1 MTRNALVPALLV
13 SMAASFLA
21 ACTGDNTGTEAHVIA
36 VLPYTGSFE
45 TQAALHEDAIR
56 MALEDLVDAGAHD
69 QMDRTFNVVPVNAGD
84 GADVVEDLVQQT
96 LDELEGDVL
105 GIISSTGEAHE
116 GSSIVALR
124 KGIPHFETSSGAHD
138 EEFLDWSKYSEEE
151 LAYLMSSRALCNYE
165 AIRTAEFIMQR
176 WPTGNLALFRGDK
189 EHDRMHTRVIR
200 SALRDMGFAGT
211 VLESN
216 DPNLAAEVWEDNKQD
231 YLLSYDALETGGVE
245 AEIRAVVEDNDV
257 DVVFF
262 HLRGDANNARFVQDA
277 QRSGYDQYLVTCGMA
292 RKDTFIDPNENGL
305 ISDYLV
311 GKDAGVPDH
320 RFFFV
325 MRSPLPSSVL
335 DGFKRDYANLY
346 DTEADTFA
354 PSVYDAAMLWGLG
367 VLHAEEITRPGVLA
381 GIQRVSRVGTEYSRD
396 DLPALVAA
404 AAAGEDVDFVGASG
418 PMDVRTDRTVP
429 GSYYVE
435 QVIKKNGS
443 YAYEELADPP
453 RVLF

>member
-21 ACTGDNTGTEAHVIA
+21 GCTGDNTGTEAHLIA
-36 VLPYTGSFE
+36 VIPKTGSFE
-45 TQAALHEDAIR
+45 VKGPLHEDAIR
-56 MALEDLVDAGAHD
+56 MALEELVDAGAHD
-69 QMDRTFNVVPVNAGD
+69 QMDRTFNVIPVNSGD

-96 LDELEGDVL
+96 VDELGDDVL
-105 GIISSTGEAHE
+105 GIISSTGSAHE

-124 KGIPHFETSSGAHD
+124 EGIPHFETSSGAHD
-138 EEFLDWSKYSEEE
+138 EEFLDWSKYSEDE
-151 LAYLMSSRALCNYE
+151 LAFLMSSRALCNYE

-176 WPTGNLALFRGDK
+176 WPTATLALFRGDK
-189 EHDRMHTRVIR
+189 EHDKMHTRVIR
-200 SALRDMGFAGT
+200 DTLREMGFLGT

-216 DPNLAAEVWEDNKQD
+216 DPNLAGETWEDNKQD
-231 YLLSYDALETGGVE
+231 YLVSYDALETGGVE
-245 AEIRAVVEDNDV
+245 AEIRDVVENNDV

-262 HLRGDANNARFVQDA
+262 HVRGDAINTRFVQDT
-277 QRSGYDQYLVTCGMA
+277 QRSGYDQYILTCGMA

-311 GKDAGVPDH
+311 GKDGGVPDN

-325 MRSPLPSSVL
+325 MRGSLPSTVL
-335 DGFKRDYANLY
+335 DGFKRDYGNVY
-346 DTEADTFA
+346 DAEPDTFT

-367 VLHAEEITRPGVLA
+367 VLHAKKLTRPAVLT
-381 GIQRVSRVGTEYSRD
+381 GIQDVSRVGTEHSRD
-396 DLPALVAA
+396 DLAAMVAA

-435 QVIKKNGS
+435 QIIKKNGS